1 MYLYWLFFS
10 PLLLSYT
17 GKKMENERSPPPQL
31 NGGRRAESEA
41 LAEPQDL
48 MLHLGG
54 EENNV
59 AELIINSPHSWRR
72 SELKHGAGL
81 APVYTVIISVNM
93 AAGLC
98 RCSPFHHAAAAAA
111 AAADGGLQP
120 FLLSQP
126 ELALFILRVQA
137 GRRGGE

>member
-1 MYLYWLFFS
+1 
-10 PLLLSYT
+10 
-17 GKKMENERSPPPQL
+17 
-31 NGGRRAESEA
+31 
-41 LAEPQDL
+41 

-59 AELIINSPHSWRR
+59 AELIINSLHSWSR
-72 SELKHGAGL
+72 SELKHGAGR

-111 AAADGGLQP
+111 ADGGLQP
-120 FLLSQP
+120 FLLS
-126 ELALFILRVQA
+126 ELELVQA
-137 GRRGGE
+137 GSTQRRGEGGERSRPPAPRHGRREAEGRSSGQIRKAWHGSWLLH